1 MQVRRSLKLSGPDD
15 DYAKAFRS
23 VAELMSSF
31 SHQAGHRELSVGM
44 APWRGVPVGMRASP
58 LDSYVMRGQDKKKGF
73 REIISSG
80 ASGSYFYVTPNRQVI
95 LPRYPI
101 PRHNPNAG
109 LLPTCRAVPCRAMPC
124 FVLPVTRQSHACILS
139 DPWLH
144 SVYSYGYHVTVHRQ
158 DCV

>member
-1 MQVRRSLKLSGPDD
+1 MCSLTCRPPRGRYRDVHAGAEVAKVVWTRRRLRQGLPVGRRAD
-15 DYAKAFRS
+15 
-23 VAELMSSF
+23 ELF
-31 SHQAGHRELSVGM
+31 LAPGRPPGVTVGM

-124 FVLPVTRQSHACILS
+124 FVLPVTRQSHACI
-139 DPWLH
+139 
-144 SVYSYGYHVTVHRQ
+144 
-158 DCV
+158 